1 MGDQW
6 EFHVIQNVSIYT
18 VQTYRE
24 FSFLFLKR
32 RGRSKKAH
40 SECKHGL
47 RQIHLNLTRSFSI
60 NPLLV
65 NVCPTL
71 KKKKHVF
78 CGFSHKKHTFF
89 SNGSA

>member
-32 RGRSKKAH
+32 RERSKKAH
-40 SECKHGL
+40 NECKHGL
-47 RQIHLNLTRSFSI
+47 
-60 NPLLV
+60 
-65 NVCPTL
+65 
-71 KKKKHVF
+71 
-78 CGFSHKKHTFF
+78 
-89 SNGSA
+89 

>member
-47 RQIHLNLTRSFSI
+47 
-60 NPLLV
+60 
-65 NVCPTL
+65 
-71 KKKKHVF
+71 
-78 CGFSHKKHTFF
+78 
-89 SNGSA
+89 